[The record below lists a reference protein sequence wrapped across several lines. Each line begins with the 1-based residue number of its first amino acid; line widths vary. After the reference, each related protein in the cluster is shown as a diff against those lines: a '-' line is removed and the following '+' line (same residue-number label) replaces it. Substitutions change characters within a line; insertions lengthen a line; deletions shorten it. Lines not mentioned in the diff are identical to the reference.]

1 MWATEDYFQN
11 NSTGGTFNFSNAP
24 TALDG
29 TNPGSTGDPFASFL
43 LGIPTGGTYQS
54 SGWTYA
60 RTNYQAYF
68 VDDSWQVNNKLTLN
82 LGVRWEIPGVYT
94 EGDDR
99 IVTFN
104 KDVVNPVLAGLA
116 NPVTDQ
122 PYRGAFELVN
132 STEQPERGLRKE
144 VYNHLVP
151 RFGIA
156 YQITDNTVV
165 RGGGGTF
172 VTPSTVRF

>member
-1 MWATEDYFQN
+1 M
-11 NSTGGTFNFSNAP
+11 
-24 TALDG
+24 
-29 TNPGSTGDPFASFL
+29 
-43 LGIPTGGTYQS
+43 
-54 SGWTYA
+54 
-60 RTNYQAYF
+60 
-68 VDDSWQVNNKLTLN
+68 N

-104 KDVVNPVLAGLA
+104 EDVVNPVLTGLA

-144 VYNHLVP
+144 VFNHLVP
-151 RFGIA
+151 R
-156 YQITDNTVV
+156 V
-165 RGGGGTF
+165 RLRVSDHG
-172 VTPSTVRF
+172 